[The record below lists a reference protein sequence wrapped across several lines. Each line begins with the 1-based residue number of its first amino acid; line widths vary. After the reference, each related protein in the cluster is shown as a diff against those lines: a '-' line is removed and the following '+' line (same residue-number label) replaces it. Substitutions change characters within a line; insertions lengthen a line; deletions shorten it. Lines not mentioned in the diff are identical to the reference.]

1 LTVEA
6 ERAAVPA
13 TWCQGPVREYQ
24 PRRLE
29 SLIAAA
35 AVRHPYRPA
44 LVADELVVSYSDL
57 DLMSRRI
64 STVLSGH
71 GVRPGE
77 YVALLAGHR
86 PASVAALVGV
96 LHAGAAYVPLDPR
109 WPVQRMTAVLAQA
122 ASRVVLTDRD
132 HLPQARALAERD
144 PSVAT
149 VLILDGVSDEPGAG
163 LDVGDVAELWDYIAS
178 DADEY
183 RAAGFNV
190 REAELTP
197 DQIERYIGHV
207 AGLVTARASRAGR
220 TSQVLEIGCGNG
232 LIARAV
238 APLVG
243 GYLGIDPSSVA
254 LDKLAGWARDNAA
267 NVTVRRGLADEA
279 ARLAGDERFDVIL
292 LASVAQFLPSA
303 EYFLDCLDQ
312 CARLLT
318 PAGCVIVA
326 DVIPPGAEG
335 TGQLALSR
343 RTFTAAALH
352 AQIAERDQ
360 FRTGTPLDAR
370 YDVILTPTPSTPEP
384 GTPEPSTPEPGTP
397 EPVTFVSAPDILR
410 ARPAARPASVDVDAV
425 AYSIFTSGTSG
436 QPKGVVVTHRAVAN
450 LIDWVNREFSVTPAD
465 RLLFVTS
472 YAFDLSVYDMFGIL
486 AAGACLVIPDD
497 DTLMDPDDVASAL
510 RAGAVTFWDSAPA
523 ALRLVLESMTE
534 ASQVVTSVRRVFLSG
549 DWIPLSMIGMIRQC
563 LPNAELIAL
572 GGATEATVWSNSFA
586 VGAVD
591 PAWASVPYG
600 RPMQNARYYVLDDLR
615 NHCPVGIA
623 GDLYIAGDCL
633 ARGYLGDQQLTDRK
647 FVPDPYAEP
656 GERMYDTGDRARWLP
671 DGTIEFLGRRDNQV
685 KIRGF
690 RIELEDVRSAALTHP
705 EVTQA
710 SVVAYGPHTDRDL
723 AVFYTADTRDP
734 APQALRTHLQAV
746 LPSYM
751 QPAKVIRIPAM
762 PVNANGKVDLAAL
775 SAQVTPETP

>member
-1 LTVEA
+1 MTVEA
-6 ERAAVPA
+6 QRAAVPA

-35 AVRHPYRPA
+35 AARHPYRPA

-86 PASVAALVGV
+86 PAAVAALVGV

-109 WPVQRMTAVLAQA
+109 WPVLRMTAVLAQA

-132 HLPQARALAERD
+132 HLPQARALAERV
-144 PSVAT
+144 PSIGT
-149 VLILDGVSDEPGAG
+149 VLILDGAPDEPSAN
-163 LDVGDVAELWDYIAS
+163 LDAADVAELWDYIAS

-190 REAELTP
+190 REAELTT

-207 AGLVTARASRAGR
+207 AGLVTARASR

-238 APLVG
+238 APHVG
-243 GYLGIDPSSVA
+243 GYLGIDPSPVA
-254 LDKLAGWARDNAA
+254 LDKLAAWARDN
-267 NVTVRRGLADEA
+267 TIDITIRRGLADEA
-279 ARLAGDERFDVIL
+279 ARLSGEARFDVIL
-292 LASVAQFLPSA
+292 LASVAQFMPSA
-303 EYFLDCLDQ
+303 GYLLDCLDQ

-335 TGQLALSR
+335 TGQLPISR
-343 RTFTAAALH
+343 RTFTAATLR

-370 YDVILTPTPSTPEP
+370 YDVILTPKPSTPDPDP
-384 GTPEPSTPEPGTP
+384 GIPA
-397 EPVTFVSAPDILR
+397 PVTFVSAPDILR
-410 ARPAARPASVDVDAV
+410 APPAARPASDDIDAV

-600 RPMQNARYYVLDDLR
+600 RPMQNARYYVLDDER
-615 NHCPVGIA
+615 DHCPVGIA

-633 ARGYLGDQQLTDRK
+633 AQGYLGDRQLTDRK
-647 FVPDPYAEP
+647 FVPDPFAEP

-671 DGTIEFLGRRDNQV
+671 DGNIEFLGRRDNQV

-690 RIELEDVRSAALTHP
+690 RIELEDVRSAALAHP

-710 SVVAYGPHTDRDL
+710 CVVAYGTHTDRDL
-723 AVFYTADTRDP
+723 AVFYTADTPDP
-734 APQALRTHLQAV
+734 TPQAVRTHLQAV

-775 SAQVTPETP
+775 AAQVTPETP